1 MDGIFLLA
9 SFSYQPRSAEHWTT
23 SLCAE
28 LKICHLEV
36 KFLYG
41 SVSATSIVRTVI
53 AVRSLKGEKVA
64 PSGIGR
70 LIMNRMGCASIGQR
84 FVPVVPLTHASLL
97 AIALAHVSSQ
107 RLNTEDPR
115 RDFFDKK
122 NADIGDICAA
132 WMTEQVRF
140 TSNARLIRQLP
151 SSISDQRAAGNIRD
165 TTTNLAKQY
174 RQNIVYGQN
183 GKDLPWNSTHS
194 MARAASCIMQVC
206 TMSLY
211 CVHDSR

>member
-1 MDGIFLLA
+1 VIA
-9 SFSYQPRSAEHWTT
+9 A
-23 SLCAE
+23 
-28 LKICHLEV
+28 
-36 KFLYG
+36 
-41 SVSATSIVRTVI
+41 SIVRTVI

-140 TSNARLIRQLP
+140 TSNARLIRQLDLQAAP
-151 SSISDQRAAGNIRD
+151 ETNQRVAIAQ
-165 TTTNLAKQY
+165 AYY
-174 RQNIVYGQN
+174 RLTGGV
-183 GKDLPWNSTHS
+183 S
-194 MARAASCIMQVC
+194 AR
-206 TMSLY
+206 
-211 CVHDSR
+211 R